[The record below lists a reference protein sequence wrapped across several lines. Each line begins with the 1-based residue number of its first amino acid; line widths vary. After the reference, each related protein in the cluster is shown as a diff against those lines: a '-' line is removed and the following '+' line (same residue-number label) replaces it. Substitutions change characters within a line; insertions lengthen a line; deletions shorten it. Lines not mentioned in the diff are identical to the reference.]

1 MCDDA
6 LMEFFLIMKID
17 LKRDHENI
25 IHNNRNLT
33 DTNVCI
39 SIKWNGLADGQKPY
53 KVGISQMHR
62 MSPSIRE

>member
-1 MCDDA
+1 MCNDA
-6 LMEFFLIMKID
+6 FVIFFFIMTID
-17 LKRDHENI
+17 LKRDYENNF
-25 IHNNRNLT
+25 HNYRNLT

>member
-1 MCDDA
+1 
-6 LMEFFLIMKID
+6 MEPKLISNLNFSMMK
-17 LKRDHENI
+17 KRNHENI
-25 IHNNRNLT
+25 FHNNRNLT

>member
-1 MCDDA
+1 
-6 LMEFFLIMKID
+6 MEPKLISNFYFSMIK
-17 LKRDHENI
+17 KRNHENF
-25 IHNNRNLT
+25 IHNYRNLT

-53 KVGISQMHR
+53 KVGISQMDR